1 MLFLI
6 SSLLFHLRITVHSF
20 TCNITSVP
28 CRNGRYK
35 SPPPN
40 SRMPIPVSVSSGKP
54 YRNSS
59 SNTIP
64 SLPKKMG
71 YSRAKVTF
79 QRYYSDVKNLT
90 TDNLQTFFEGNLW
103 IITRRKKTNTESNIR
118 LLNVPQKIK
127 PPNYTQKLPLRCH
140 LTTLKRNT
148 DERKR
153 NIITIDGYGK
163 VAMPTDI
170 NTTAM
175 TEVVLQDSCK
185 LNSQMCN
192 GYQ

>member
-1 MLFLI
+1 MKSKYLHVKSCKYLLYKQLERKVRI
-6 SSLLFHLRITVHSF
+6 LFHWINGCETETPVVRKFHLHITVHSF
-20 TCNITSVP
+20 TCNIASVP
-28 CRNGRYK
+28 SRNGRYK

-127 PPNYTQKLPLRCH
+127 PPNYTQKLPLRFH

-148 DERKR
+148 DEKKKEYNHDRR
-153 NIITIDGYGK
+153 
-163 VAMPTDI
+163 VR
-170 NTTAM
+170 
-175 TEVVLQDSCK
+175 
-185 LNSQMCN
+185 
-192 GYQ
+192 

>member
-1 MLFLI
+1 
-6 SSLLFHLRITVHSF
+6 
-20 TCNITSVP
+20 
-28 CRNGRYK
+28 
-35 SPPPN
+35 
-40 SRMPIPVSVSSGKP
+40 
-54 YRNSS
+54 
-59 SNTIP
+59 
-64 SLPKKMG
+64 MG

-79 QRYYSDVKNLT
+79 QRYHSDVKNLT

-148 DERKR
+148 DEKKR

>member
-1 MLFLI
+1 MKSKYLHVKSCKYLLYKQLERKVRI
-6 SSLLFHLRITVHSF
+6 LFHWINGCETETPVVRKFHLHITVHSL
-20 TCNITSVP
+20 TCNIASVP

-148 DERKR
+148 DEKKKEYNHDRR
-153 NIITIDGYGK
+153 
-163 VAMPTDI
+163 VR
-170 NTTAM
+170 
-175 TEVVLQDSCK
+175 
-185 LNSQMCN
+185 
-192 GYQ
+192 

>member
-1 MLFLI
+1 MVRK
-6 SSLLFHLRITVHSF
+6 FHLHITVHSF
-20 TCNITSVP
+20 TCNIASVP
-28 CRNGRYK
+28 CRNGRYE

-90 TDNLQTFFEGNLW
+90 TANLQTFFEGNLW

-148 DERKR
+148 DEKKKEYNHDRR
-153 NIITIDGYGK
+153 
-163 VAMPTDI
+163 VR
-170 NTTAM
+170 
-175 TEVVLQDSCK
+175 
-185 LNSQMCN
+185 
-192 GYQ
+192 